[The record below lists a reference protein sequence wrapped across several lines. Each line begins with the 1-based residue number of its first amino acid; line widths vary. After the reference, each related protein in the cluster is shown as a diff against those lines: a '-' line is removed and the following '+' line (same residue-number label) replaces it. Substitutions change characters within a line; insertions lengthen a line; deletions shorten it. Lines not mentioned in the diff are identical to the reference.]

1 MELQNAARLG
11 PLAGACL
18 STEELSGLEV
28 AVVERKLEENL
39 VGKIYF
45 WGKIYGSTQDYL
57 VVFNVN
63 PLADFPDKVYYFCT
77 TSNYKLSILPTLSA
91 DYIAKAEALKMQF
104 TGDPSV
110 FTFNGEEAEPEDP
123 EAPPVERFRELHRL
137 AYTVKV
143 SFIILFSHMKVP
155 LLNPWSSQRCPN
167 PTFPPFLQPENRPRL
182 CDRSSGRSRRGC
194 RQKGDS

>member
-1 MELQNAARLG
+1 MELQNAARIG

-28 AVVERKLEENL
+28 AIVERKLEENL
-39 VGKIYF
+39 VGKVYF

-143 SFIILFSHMKVP
+143 SFLISRHGVP
-155 LLNPWSSQRCPN
+155 PPLNPWSSQRSP
-167 PTFPPFLQPENRPRL
+167 PTHTHISVLPTENRSRL
-182 CDRSSGRSRRGC
+182 CDRSPGRSRGGC
-194 RQKGDS
+194 GQKGDS